1 MKRIIGEGPNSPYH
15 EMIYV
20 MFHEDASGSLDKRT
34 AYKQKVISFKKIPFF
49 RSDGLAEGLRKLS
62 QQHTILLPDLERCSH
77 CNETLMEGDPIAE
90 NWIANE
96 HAAVI
101 SNTSVYYSTGMFL
114 TTFSFKYFLFFCRYR
129 FVPLCITYLFI
140 TKNVLSYSVYY
151 RPCPSCGS
159 LSIFEGQS
167 KCLLN
172 LGTYLVGYDVL
183 RSYLHSFL
191 HGL

>member
-101 SNTSVYYSTGMFL
+101 TNTSVYYSTGMFL

-140 TKNVLSYSVYY
+140 TKMFYLIQFITDHVHPVGVCLYLKDNQNV
-151 RPCPSCGS
+151 S
-159 LSIFEGQS
+159 LT
-167 KCLLN
+167 LAH
-172 LGTYLVGYDVL
+172 T
-183 RSYLHSFL
+183 
-191 HGL
+191 